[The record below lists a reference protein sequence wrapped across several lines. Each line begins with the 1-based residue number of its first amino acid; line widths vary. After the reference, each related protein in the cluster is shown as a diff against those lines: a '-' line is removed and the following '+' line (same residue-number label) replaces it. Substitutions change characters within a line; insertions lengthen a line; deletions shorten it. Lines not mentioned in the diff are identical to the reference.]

1 MAGKK
6 AGATAGERSI
16 NSVATLV
23 RAEWILERWEERPS
37 LLRKY
42 GQITK
47 EVRERFECGKVAAEQ
62 AHKLALQLLRDSASN
77 DPEKRE
83 HLAAMLEMKY
93 LELMERCAAE
103 PGSAGALRAAR
114 IGDMLA
120 RLRGITVDRLEH
132 SGKVEVETEFDPSQC
147 SDDELAVIA
156 RVFGSSAAAKSP
168 TEH

>member
-42 GQITK
+42 GQIMK
-47 EVRERFECGKVAAEQ
+47 EVRARFECGKVAAEQ
-62 AHKLALQLLRDSASN
+62 AHKLALQLLRESGSN
-77 DPEKRE
+77 DTDRRDE
-83 HLAAMLEMKY
+83 LAAMLESRY
-93 LELMERCAAE
+93 LEWMERAASE

-120 RLRGITVDRLEH
+120 RLRGITIDRVEH
-132 SGKVEVETEFDPSQC
+132 SG
-147 SDDELAVIA
+147 AVD
-156 RVFGSSAAAKSP
+156 VSGSSKDYEDLTDEQLAALASLGDKKAP
-168 TEH
+168 TTH